1 MSRTRHLAHAMG
13 LMPLSAATLVLAS
26 CSSLPF
32 HSIFSTSSQPMP
44 AREIIAVPP
53 PDAREVPV
61 RQPKLALPAPT
72 NPGAPQVA
80 MNVPRPPQRPP
91 TPVMKPAP
99 PQEVGAVAPADLVGF
114 DFTSV
119 RHVLRQP
126 DAIENSA
133 LSVVWKYETDCT
145 LQLFFY
151 PDIKTKVFRVLK
163 YDLKDSNGE
172 MPANSSACMRSIMVA
187 KNDEPASP

>member
-1 MSRTRHLAHAMG
+1 MSRTGHLAHAMG

-32 HSIFSTSSQPMP
+32 GSLFSKPQPMM

-53 PDAREVPV
+53 DAREVPV
-61 RQPKLALPAPT
+61 QQPMLALPEPS

-99 PQEVGAVAPADLVGF
+99 PQEIEAVAPADLVGF
-114 DFTSV
+114 DFASV

-126 DAIENSA
+126 DTIQNSA
-133 LSVVWKYETDCT
+133 LSVVWTYDADCT

-163 YDLKDSNGE
+163 YDLKDSSGD

>member
-1 MSRTRHLAHAMG
+1 MSRKRHLAHAMG
-13 LMPLSAATLVLAS
+13 MMPLSAATLVLAS

-32 HSIFSTSSQPMP
+32 HSIFSTSQPMP
-44 AREIIAVPP
+44 AREIITAPP

-80 MNVPRPPQRPP
+80 MNVPRPPPRPP

-99 PQEVGAVAPADLVGF
+99 PPEVEAVSPADLVGF
-114 DFTSV
+114 DFASV

-126 DAIENSA
+126 DNIENSA
-133 LSVVWKYETDCT
+133 LSVVWTYETDCT
-145 LQLFFY
+145 LQLYFY

-163 YDLKDSNGE
+163 YYLKNSSGE
-172 MPANSSACMRSIMVA
+172 MPANSNACMRSIMVA